1 MGLLEK
7 LAGLAANP
15 GGKNRF
21 KLENREGS
29 NKTQFQVLHTMNRSP
44 RRKTLA
50 LIFGAVLVTALGAV
64 FWPFFTGPG
73 RMQEFC
79 GALRVGTSPVEIR
92 EQATQRGYRMSAL
105 RESGAFVYDSAAFGR
120 FTCSLNFGP
129 QGLVSAAYAF
139 ND

>member
-1 MGLLEK
+1 MTL
-7 LAGLAANP
+7 
-15 GGKNRF
+15 
-21 KLENREGS
+21 
-29 NKTQFQVLHTMNRSP
+29 TP

-50 LIFGAVLVTALGAV
+50 LIVGALLVTALGAV
-64 FWPFFTGPG
+64 LWPFINGPTQ
-73 RMQEFC
+73 MQEFC
-79 GALRVGTSPVEIR
+79 GSLRAGTSPVEIR

-120 FTCSLNFGP
+120 FTCSLSFGP